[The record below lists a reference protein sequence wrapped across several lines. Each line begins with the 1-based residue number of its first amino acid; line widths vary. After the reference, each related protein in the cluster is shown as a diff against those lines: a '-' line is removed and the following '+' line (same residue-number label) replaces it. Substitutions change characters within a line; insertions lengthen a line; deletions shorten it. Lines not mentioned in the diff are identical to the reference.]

1 MMLPFPGRK
10 LSPAKIESLERAVTQ
25 ALDAGEAGRA
35 WDSVKPL
42 LRAQKHDA
50 GLAARLVEWVDRRAF
65 DPEHGLDLLKAVLAA
80 HRDDAVLLA
89 SIGRAAEGARDIDQL
104 NLAAPADPFFAELV
118 DTLERLV
125 QDTDDPEREVELLD
139 GVAVAA
145 RMMARQRD
153 AVAERAY
160 RRLADLTPQQSS
172 AHYNYGLWLKTRGR
186 FREGMEANQRAAAI
200 AAEAHEAYDWNLGIC
215 ATGAG
220 AGAVALKVWKRIG
233 QKVEMG
239 RFELPDGGYPECKV
253 RLAERPLAERGAD
266 EDDPG
271 LEETIWIE
279 RLSPC
284 HGIVR
289 SVLYQNL
296 GVDYGDAVLFD
307 GAPIT
312 YHKYGDSEVPVFP
325 HLATLRRG
333 GYRFF
338 DFAGTQAEEGQ
349 LESASRDLPAG
360 ALLYSHTER
369 FQTLCGNCWRDPDVD
384 HAEHAAEEHHVV
396 TGRIAIAPEL
406 DVGQILAGIDA
417 AVANREPCRL
427 FAPDLSR
434 ASGQEERARFE
445 QRRFDMLR
453 AG

>member
-1 MMLPFPGRK
+1 MLRFPGLR
-10 LSPAKIESLERAVTQ
+10 LSAEKTRALERALDE
-25 ALDAGEAGRA
+25 ALDAGDAERA
-35 WDSVKPL
+35 WESVKPL

-50 GLAARLVEWVDRRAF
+50 ELARRLVEHVDRHAF
-65 DPEHGLDLLKAVLAA
+65 APDRGLDLLEAVFAA
-80 HRDDAVLLA
+80 HPDDPALVA
-89 SIGRAAEGARDIDQL
+89 SIGRATEGARDIDQL
-104 NLAAPADPFFAELV
+104 NLAAPDEPFFAELLE
-118 DTLERLV
+118 TLERLAS
-125 QDTDDPEREVELLD
+125 DADGSESEIDLLN
-139 GVAVAA
+139 GLAVAA

-153 AVAERAY
+153 AVAEGAY
-160 RRLADLTPQQSS
+160 RRLTALSPQQSS
-172 AHYNYGLWLKTRGR
+172 THYNFGLWLKTRGR
-186 FREGMEANQRAAAI
+186 FREGMEANQRAAAL
-200 AAEAHEAYDWNLGIC
+200 ATEAHEAYDWNLGIC

-220 AGAVALKVWKRIG
+220 EGRVALAVWKRIG

-253 RLAERPLAERGAD
+253 RLAERPLAERSAD
-266 EDDPG
+266 DDDPG
-271 LEETIWIE
+271 LEESIWIE

-289 SVLYQNL
+289 SVLYQDL
-296 GVDYGDAVLFD
+296 GVDYGDAVLID
-307 GAPIT
+307 GAPIA

-338 DFAGTQAEEGQ
+338 DFAGTQETERQ
-349 LESASRDLPAG
+349 LEGASRDLPAG

-369 FQTLCGNCWRDPDVD
+369 FQTLCASCWRDPDVD
-384 HAEHAAEEHHVV
+384 HAEHDAEEHHVV

-406 DVGQILAGIDA
+406 DLGEVLASIDT
-417 AVANREPCRL
+417 AVSSREPCRL

-434 ASGQEERARFE
+434 ATGQEERARFE

>member
-1 MMLPFPGRK
+1 MLRFPGLR
-10 LSPAKIESLERAVTQ
+10 LPAEKTRALERALDE
-25 ALDAGEAGRA
+25 ALDAGDAERA
-35 WDSVKPL
+35 WESVKPL

-50 GLAARLVEWVDRRAF
+50 ELARRLVEHVDRHAF
-65 DPEHGLDLLKAVLAA
+65 APDRGLDLLEAVFAA
-80 HRDDAVLLA
+80 HPDDPALVA
-89 SIGRAAEGARDIDQL
+89 SIGRATEGARDIDQL
-104 NLAAPADPFFAELV
+104 NLAAPDEPFFAELLE
-118 DTLERLV
+118 TLERLAS
-125 QDTDDPEREVELLD
+125 DADGSESEIDLLN
-139 GVAVAA
+139 GLAVAA

-153 AVAERAY
+153 AVAEGAY
-160 RRLADLTPQQSS
+160 RRLTALSPQQS
-172 AHYNYGLWLKTRGR
+172 ATHYNFGLWLKTRGR
-186 FREGMEANQRAAAI
+186 FREGMEANQRAAAL
-200 AAEAHEAYDWNLGIC
+200 ATEAHEAYDWNLGIC

-220 AGAVALKVWKRIG
+220 AGRVALAVWKRIG

-253 RLAERPLAERGAD
+253 RLAERPLAERSAD
-266 EDDPG
+266 DDDPG

-289 SVLYQNL
+289 SVLYRDL
-296 GVDYGDAVLFD
+296 GVDYGDAVLID
-307 GAPIT
+307 GAPIA

-338 DFAGTQAEEGQ
+338 DFAGTQETERQ
-349 LESASRDLPAG
+349 LEGASRDLPAG

-369 FQTLCGNCWRDPDVD
+369 FQTLCASCWRDPDVD
-384 HAEHAAEEHHVV
+384 HAEHDAEEHHVV

-406 DVGQILAGIDA
+406 DLGEVLASIDT
-417 AVANREPCRL
+417 AVSSREPCRL

-434 ASGQEERARFE
+434 ATGRQERARFE

>member
-1 MMLPFPGRK
+1 MLRFLQSRLP
-10 LSPAKIESLERAVTQ
+10 PAKIEALEQTVSEALAAGDAERA
-25 ALDAGEAGRA
+25 
-35 WDSVKPL
+35 WNSIKPL

-50 GLAARLVEWVDRRAF
+50 GLAARLVEYIDRRAI
-65 DPEHGLDLLKAVLAA
+65 DPDRGLEVLEAVFAA
-80 HRDDAVLLA
+80 HPDNAALVA
-89 SIGRAAEGARDIDQL
+89 SIGCATEGARDIDQL
-104 NLAAPADPFFAELV
+104 NLAAPGDPFFAELV
-118 DTLERLV
+118 ATLERLR
-125 QDTDDPEREVELLD
+125 DRTDDPEREIELLN
-139 GVAVAA
+139 GTAVAA

-153 AVAERAY
+153 GVAERAY
-160 RRLADLTPQQSS
+160 RRLMELTPQQSS

-186 FREGMEANQRAAAI
+186 FREGMEANQRAAAL
-200 AAEAHEAYDWNLGIC
+200 ATQAHEAYDWNLGIC

-220 AGAVALKVWKRIG
+220 EGRVALAVWKRIG
-233 QKVEMG
+233 QKVEIG

-253 RLAERPLAERGAD
+253 RLAERPLAERSAD

-289 SVLYQNL
+289 SVLYRDL
-296 GVDYGDAVLFD
+296 GVDYGDAVLID

-312 YHKYGDSEVPVFP
+312 YHKYGDGEVPVFP
-325 HLATLRRG
+325 HLATLCRG

-338 DFAGTQAEEGQ
+338 DFAGTQEAEGQ

-369 FQTLCGNCWRDPDVD
+369 FQTLCGDCWRDPDVD
-384 HAEHAAEEHHVV
+384 HAKHDAEEHHVV

-406 DVGQILAGIDA
+406 DVGETLAQIDA
-417 AVANREPCRL
+417 AVASREPCRL

-434 ASGQEERARFE
+434 AAGQEERARFE
-445 QRRFDMLR
+445 QQRFDMLR

>member
-1 MMLPFPGRK
+1 MLRFPGSR
-10 LSPAKIESLERAVTQ
+10 LSPEKIDALERAADEAV
-25 ALDAGEAGRA
+25 DAGDVERA

-42 LRAQKHDA
+42 LRAQKRDT
-50 GLAARLVEWVDRRAF
+50 GLATRLVERVERHAF
-65 DPEHGLDLLKAVLAA
+65 DPGRGLDVLKAVFAA
-80 HRDDAVLLA
+80 HPDDLALVAAV
-89 SIGRAAEGARDIDQL
+89 GKAAEGARDIDQL
-104 NLAAPADPFFAELV
+104 NLAAPDDRFFAELV
-118 DTLERLV
+118 ETLERLTV
-125 QDTDDPEREVELLD
+125 GVDNPDREIELTNGL
-139 GVAVAA
+139 AVAA

-153 AVAERAY
+153 GVAERAY
-160 RRLADLTPQQSS
+160 RRLTELSPQQSS
-172 AHYNYGLWLKTRGR
+172 TYYNYGLWLKTRGR
-186 FREGMEANQRAAAI
+186 FRDGMEANQRAAAL
-200 AAEAHEAYDWNLGIC
+200 ATQAHEAYDWNLGIC

-220 AGAVALKVWKRIG
+220 EGAVALAVWRRIG

-253 RLAERPLAERGAD
+253 RLAERPLAERSAD
-266 EDDPG
+266 NDDPG

-289 SVLYQNL
+289 SVLYQDL
-296 GVDYGDAVLFD
+296 GVDYGDAVLID

-338 DFAGTQAEEGQ
+338 DFAGTQGTDGQ
-349 LESASRDLPAG
+349 LESASRDLPPG

-369 FQTLCGNCWRDPDVD
+369 FQTLCANCWRDPDVD
-384 HAEHAAEEHHVV
+384 HAEHEAEEHHVV

-406 DVGQILAGIDA
+406 DIAEMLAAIDT
-417 AVANREPCRL
+417 AVADREPCRL

-434 ASGQEERARFE
+434 AAGQEERARFE

>member
-1 MMLPFPGRK
+1 MLRFPGAK
-10 LSPAKIESLERAVTQ
+10 LSPAKIEALERSLDE
-25 ALDAGEAGRA
+25 ALGADDPERA
-35 WDSVKPL
+35 WRCVKPL
-42 LRAQKHDA
+42 LRAQKRDA
-50 GLAARLVEWVDRRAF
+50 ELAARLVERVDRQAF
-65 DPEHGLDLLKAVLAA
+65 DPDRGLDLLKAVFAA
-80 HRDDAVLLA
+80 HAEDAELVA
-89 SIGRAAEGARDIDQL
+89 SIGAATEGARDIDQL
-104 NLAAPADPFFAELV
+104 NLAAPDDPFFAELV
-118 DTLERLV
+118 ATLERLAS
-125 QDTDDPEREVELLD
+125 DTDDPKREIGLLN
-139 GVAVAA
+139 GLAVAA

-153 AVAERAY
+153 GVAERAY
-160 RRLADLTPQQSS
+160 RRLTELSPQQSS

-186 FREGMEANQRAAAI
+186 FREGMEANQRAI
-200 AAEAHEAYDWNLGIC
+200 ALAKEAHEAYDWNLGIC

-220 AGAVALKVWKRIG
+220 EGSVALAVWKRLG
-233 QKVEMG
+233 QKVAIG
-239 RFELPDGGYPECKV
+239 RFELPDGGYPECKL
-253 RLAERPLAERGAD
+253 RLAERPLAERSPGD
-266 EDDPG
+266 DDPG

-289 SVLYQNL
+289 SVLYHKL
-296 GVDYGDAVLFD
+296 GVDYGDAVLID

-325 HLATLRRG
+325 HLATLHRG

-338 DFAGTQAEEGQ
+338 DFAGTQETERQ

-369 FQTLCGNCWRDPDVD
+369 FQTLCASCWRDPDVD
-384 HAEHAAEEHHVV
+384 HAEHDAEEHHVV

-406 DVGQILAGIDA
+406 DIGEVLTAIDA
-417 AVANREPCRL
+417 AVASLDPCRL
-427 FAPDLSR
+427 FAPDLAR
-434 ASGQEERARFE
+434 AAGQEERARFE

>member
-1 MMLPFPGRK
+1 MLRFPGSRFP
-10 LSPAKIESLERAVTQ
+10 PAKIEALEKAVSE
-25 ALDAGEAGRA
+25 ALDAGDAERA
-35 WDSVKPL
+35 WNSIKPL

-50 GLAARLVEWVDRRAF
+50 GLAARLVEYVDRQTL
-65 DPEHGLDLLKAVLAA
+65 DPERGLELLKAVFAA
-80 HRDDAVLLA
+80 HPDDAALVA
-89 SIGRAAEGARDIDQL
+89 SIGCATDGARDVDQL
-104 NLAAPADPFFAELV
+104 NLAAPDDPFFAGLLE
-118 DTLERLV
+118 TLERLV
-125 QDTDDPEREVELLD
+125 QDADDPELEIELLN
-139 GVAVAA
+139 GIATAA

-153 AVAERAY
+153 AVAEHAY
-160 RRLADLTPQQSS
+160 RRLTELTPQQSS

-186 FREGMEANQRAAAI
+186 FREGMEANQRAAAL
-200 AAEAHEAYDWNLGIC
+200 ATEAHEAYDWNLGIC

-220 AGAVALKVWKRIG
+220 EGRVALAVWKRIG
-233 QKVEMG
+233 QKVEIG

-253 RLAERPLAERGAD
+253 RLAERPLAERNAD

-289 SVLYQNL
+289 SVLYQEL
-296 GVDYGDAVLFD
+296 GVDYGDAVLID

-338 DFAGTQAEEGQ
+338 DFAGTQETAGQ

-384 HAEHAAEEHHVV
+384 HAQHDAEDHHVV
-396 TGRIAIAPEL
+396 TGRIAIAPEF
-406 DVGQILAGIDA
+406 DIGDTLAAIDA
-417 AVANREPCRL
+417 AVASREPCRL
-427 FAPDLSR
+427 FAPDLAR
-434 ASGQEERARFE
+434 AAGQEDRARFE